1 MLPKRQKEREMLS
14 FFMMGFLY
22 AKWRAEFYEL
32 LAQLT
37 QEVEELLEEQIQ
49 EGRRICGF
57 QKFLDEGPVGLEV
70 TRTRVR
76 DIRKP
81 LDIGNAYRYSAK
93 VRGGGIIP
101 KKKEIA
107 YGAQCKGVCTL
118 VLLHELGHIGE
129 YINRQEW
136 AYFTFE
142 PSAEEVERRAND
154 WVRQRITNPEML
166 RVWNAASF
174 LQEGA
179 SDRGLGL

>member
-1 MLPKRQKEREMLS
+1 MLS

-49 EGRRICGF
+49 EGKAFAGF
-57 QKFLDEGPVGLEV
+57 DEYLRQGPVGLKV
-70 TRTRVR
+70 SRTRIR

-81 LDIGNAYRYSAK
+81 LDIGNARRYAVA
-93 VRGGGIIP
+93 VRQGGIIP
-101 KKKEIA
+101 KKKEVA
-107 YGAQCKGVCTL
+107 FGAQCRGICTL

-129 YINRQEW
+129 YIARQEW
-136 AYFTFE
+136 AYMTME
-142 PSAEEVERRAND
+142 PTAEEVERRAND

-166 RVWNAASF
+166 RVWNAVSF
-174 LQEGA
+174 LQEGY